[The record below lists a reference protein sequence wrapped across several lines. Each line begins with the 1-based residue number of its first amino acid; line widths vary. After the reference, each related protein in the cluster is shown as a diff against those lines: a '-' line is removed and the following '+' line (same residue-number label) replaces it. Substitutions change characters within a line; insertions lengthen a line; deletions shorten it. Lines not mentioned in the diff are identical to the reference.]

1 MKAADLTKWIAESYD
16 RAQIGALKYKAQ
28 EAKWQVSADGKS
40 VTQPM
45 NGQPT
50 FFYSDFNTLGAKIS
64 VKVDVETRA
73 DDDFIGFA
81 LNFKPGDTNNNH
93 ADFLL
98 LNWDAE
104 KQREGL
110 KLSRVQGIPSFL
122 DFIKLPEVAKGKTLG
137 SKAWEHKT
145 IYQFEFVCSK
155 TKLQIWVD
163 GNLEFDLDG
172 EFEGGRFACFD
183 CSQQGVIFSDIQAD
197 TKIRFTGGGSP
208 INISRNLDFSG
219 GSEYGDGDLRFNL
232 TNGTTNDQLSL
243 TSAPNPNAKGA
254 ISVDSSG
261 TIFLGNGSGTHRIGS
276 INNNENGTNGKAL
289 TINFSSPLTNGGF
302 ETGDLQGW
310 TVFEQNYSTVQNLNG
325 QSIAYDFTNSGG
337 GTGTGSIIVSIPSGT
352 PSYTVSIDSQTVKS
366 GNYALRLVSSGGI
379 TGPLG
384 SDRPSGN
391 GSLHGPYVRSDPFQA
406 FAGDRI
412 TLDFSAQQ
420 GSDAYEVFGF
430 LIGTGSDN
438 RIGTGDETRTQLFA
452 KRGDKVPFNSINGTI
467 PADGEYQFE
476 FVCGSYDKTGGLALG
491 ASLFVDDVRLVSATL
506 ITDAVIQAITD
517 QVTYSN
523 NSQNPQ
529 THTRHLEIT
538 RKTAENVTDSTTVD
552 ILFTAT

>member
-1 MKAADLTKWIAESYD
+1 MTPVDLTKWTAESYD

-28 EAKWQVSADGKS
+28 EAEWQVSADGKS

-50 FFYSDFNTLGAKIS
+50 FFYSDFKSLGAKIS

-81 LNFKPGDTNNNH
+81 LNFQPGDTSNQN

-145 IYQFEFVCSK
+145 IYQFEFICSK
-155 TKLQIWVD
+155 NKLQIWVD
-163 GNLEFDLDG
+163 GSLEFDLDG
-172 EFEGGRFACFD
+172 EFEDGQFACFD

-197 TKIRFTGGGSP
+197 TKVRFIGGGSP
-208 INISRNLDFSG
+208 TNISRNVEFSG

-243 TSAPNPNAKGA
+243 TSAANPNAKGA

-261 TIFLGNGSGTHRIGS
+261 SIFLGNGSGTRRIGS
-276 INNNENGTNGKAL
+276 INSNENGTNGKAL

-310 TVFEQNYSTVQNLNG
+310 TAFEQNYSSVYNLNG
-325 QSIAYDFTNSGG
+325 QSIAYHFTNSRG
-337 GTGTGSIIVSIPSGT
+337 GTGTGSIIVSTPSGT
-352 PSYTVSIDSQTVKS
+352 PSYRVSIDSQTVSS
-366 GNYALRLVSSGGI
+366 GNYALRLVSSGAI
-379 TGPLG
+379 TGPSG
-384 SDRPSGN
+384 HDSPSGN

-412 TLDFSAQQ
+412 AVDFSAQQ

-430 LIGTGSDN
+430 LVETGSN
-438 RIGTGDETRTQLFA
+438 TRTQLFA
-452 KRGDKVPFNSINGTI
+452 KRGDQVPFNPINGTV
-467 PADGEYQFE
+467 PADGEYEFE

-491 ASLFVDDVRLVSATL
+491 ASLFVDNVRLVSATL

-538 RKTAENVTDSTTVD
+538 RKTADKVTDSTTVD
-552 ILFTAT
+552 ILFGTA